1 MKKTGLFRY
10 KVMEWHREANEER
23 RHYHENSISLKEYIT
38 RYRWWLRDKFRKEQD
53 ANRKN

>member
-53 ANRKN
+53 ADRNN